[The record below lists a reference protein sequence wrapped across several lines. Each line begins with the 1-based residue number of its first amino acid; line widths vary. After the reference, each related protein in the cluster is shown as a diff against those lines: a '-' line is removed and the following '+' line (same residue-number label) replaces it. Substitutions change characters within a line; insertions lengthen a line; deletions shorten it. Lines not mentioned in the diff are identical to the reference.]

1 MKRCWIMWRALV
13 LVLLCAVV
21 ARAGLP
27 GELVVV
33 IASKGQ
39 FKGEPDFQGMD
50 ALAECAHRYGHPV
63 TWFLKPVTVGPATE
77 RLKQWGSQY
86 GDELAWFAE
95 YAEPGPGEEYAEMK
109 KLVTWQPLRSA
120 GNSRYGS
127 LFVKL
132 AEEKG
137 LTGVWGASFEQSS
150 AENIADRGTTFGF
163 HYLRPDCYKVPNP
176 KAGGV
181 VSVPWVSTDV
191 NLTYRLGWGSGFT
204 FDPDDV
210 LAIGAVRAGKLEY
223 WKRLVDEYRKQTA
236 WNEFVPLVIQQE
248 YASLGEALR
257 RKDGE
262 ALEVLAGL
270 FQYLRDQRIQV
281 VTMAEAVRLYRKHAE
296 TNTVPTYALFDNL
309 GREGLAAQPVPAKH
323 GRRLQVTSNR
333 LAKAASGRP
342 FHGFYASDYSNGVLT
357 YVDPQGKGYAEHGP
371 LFAYYDVNGLLMFE
385 SSNAQPIRITSYT
398 SLPGEPHRPM
408 VLPEMSAWY
417 NTDQLILRATITQ
430 SNVLGSLQVNVRVQA
445 ERNFIFTGERYAY
458 GVMLWGDYA
467 GYRVPSQ
474 APAGTRIL
482 GRRGLFIA
490 MPLVPG
496 ENILALEFPRAR

>member
-1 MKRCWIMWRALV
+1 MKEFMIVRLGVV
-13 LVLLCAVV
+13 LGWFLAMV
-21 ARAGLP
+21 ASAGLP

-63 TWFLKPVTVGPATE
+63 TWFLKPVTVAPATE
-77 RLKQWGSQY
+77 RLKRWGSQH

-120 GNSRYGS
+120 GNSRFDR
-127 LFVKL
+127 LFIML
-132 AEEKG
+132 AGEKG

-176 KAGGV
+176 KEGGV

-191 NLTYRLGWGSGFT
+191 NLTFRLGWGSGFT

-210 LAIGAVRAGKLEY
+210 LAIGAVRAGRLDY

-248 YASLGEALR
+248 YASVGEALR

-262 ALEVLAGL
+262 SLEILSGL
-270 FQYLRDQRIQV
+270 FQYLRDQRIRV
-281 VTMAEAVRLYRKHAE
+281 VTMDEAVRRYRKLAE
-296 TNTVPTYALFDNL
+296 KTTTPTYALFDNV
-309 GREGLAAQPVPAKH
+309 GSNVALAPPKN

-333 LAKAASGRP
+333 IAKARAGVA
-342 FHGFYASDYSNGVLT
+342 FNGFYAGDTADGTRL
-357 YVDPQGKGYAEHGP
+357 
-371 LFAYYDVNGLLMFE
+371 YYDSAGRPLAEQGRLFSYYDANGLMMFE
-385 SSNAQPIRITSYT
+385 EGNPRPIRITTYT
-398 SLPGEPHRPM
+398 SLPEYAHKPR

-417 NTDQLILRATITQ
+417 NTQNLIPRAEMSISNALGVVRVIARATW
-430 SNVLGSLQVNVRVQA
+430 N
-445 ERNFIFTGERYAY
+445 RNPLAGGDRLAY
-458 GVMLWGDYA
+458 GLMLWGNYSA
-467 GYRVPSQ
+467 YRLPAR
-474 APAGTRIL
+474 APAGSRVL
-482 GRRGLFIA
+482 GTNGVFLAF
-490 MPLVPG
+490 PLTLG
-496 ENILALEFPRAR
+496 ENTLDLTLAR